1 MGQRKH
7 RISGGFK
14 DDCRLRTTQN
24 SISATEIKLLPQL
37 FYLWNQKQ
45 VVDGLPAEFVLGRGG
60 QLPPTEMLMAM
71 PYTQKL
77 LTSGRALGF
86 HAKAAP
92 PTVTMPR
99 LKAMT
104 SGAIAGFLD
113 VAFNFN
119 TQALLGDNLITGK
132 GRLANG
138 YAWR

>member
-1 MGQRKH
+1 MLSQSWQCVSVSGMGQRKH

-37 FYLWNQKQ
+37 FYLWNRKQ

-99 LKAMT
+99 LK
-104 SGAIAGFLD
+104 
-113 VAFNFN
+113 VC
-119 TQALLGDNLITGK
+119 K
-132 GRLANG
+132 
-138 YAWR
+138 